1 MVKYRKIHDEKEG
14 IYMNAM
20 VIHQYGNSSEFQ
32 KIDVP
37 FPFPKGN
44 QVLVKIAATSVNPID
59 TKIRKGVVQ
68 NAFQPNFPMILHSDF
83 SGEIVEIGETVS
95 RFSVGDLVYGF
106 NASGGALSDY
116 LLVDESILAKAPK
129 NIQIQDSASLPLTS
143 ITAWEALVDRGNIK
157 AGNHILIHGGTGG
170 VGHVAIQIAKS
181 LGATVST
188 TVSSNEKAA
197 LVKSL
202 GVDHVINYN
211 DESVLAYVERLTNG
225 KGFDVVFDTVGTDNL
240 DKSFQAVKQKGT
252 VLAIAARSTHDLTP
266 LHSKSLSLHVIFIML
281 TQKTEEGRKEH
292 GAILHKI
299 ANLVESEKVKP
310 LINPKR
316 FTFEEISEAHDYFE
330 NKEVEYGK
338 VIVENQR
345 FKVE

>member
-1 MVKYRKIHDEKEG
+1 
-14 IYMNAM
+14 MNAM

-37 FPFPKGN
+37 YPKPKGN

-68 NAFQPNFPMILHSDF
+68 NTFQPNFPMILHNDF
-83 SGEIVEIGETVS
+83 SGEIVENGETAS
-95 RFSVGDLVYGF
+95 RFSIGDLVFGF
-106 NASGGALSDY
+106 NAGGGGLSDY
-116 LLVDESILAKAPK
+116 LVVDESILAKAPN
-129 NIQIQDSASLPLTS
+129 NIPIQESASLPLVS

-157 AGNHILIHGGTGG
+157 AGDHILIHGGTGG
-170 VGHVAIQIAKS
+170 VGHVAIQLAKS
-181 LGATVST
+181 FGAIVST
-188 TVSSNEKAA
+188 TVSSNEKAE

-202 GVDHVINYN
+202 GVDHVINYKA
-211 DESVLAYVERLTNG
+211 ESVEDYVERLTNG
-225 KGFDVVFDTVGTDNL
+225 KGFDLVFDTVGTDNL

-252 VLAIAARSTHDLTP
+252 VLAIAARSTHDLSP
-266 LHSKSLSLHVIFIML
+266 LHSKSLSLHVIFIIL

-299 ANLVESEKVKP
+299 SNLVENGKVKP

-316 FTFEEISEAHDYFE
+316 FNYEQIREAHDYFE
-330 NKEVEYGK
+330 NKEVEFGK
-338 VIVENQR
+338 VLVENQAY
-345 FKVE
+345 

>member
-1 MVKYRKIHDEKEG
+1 
-14 IYMNAM
+14 MNAM
-20 VIHQYGNSSEFQ
+20 VIHQYGDSSEFQ

-37 FPFPKGN
+37 YPKPKGN
-44 QVLVKIAATSVNPID
+44 QVLVRIAATSVNPID

-83 SGEIVEIGETVS
+83 SGAIVENGETAS
-95 RFSVGDLVYGF
+95 RFSIGDLVFGF
-106 NASGGALSDY
+106 NAAGGGLSDY
-116 LLVDESILAKAPK
+116 VLVDESILAKAPS
-129 NIQIQDSASLPLTS
+129 NLSIQDCASLPLIS

-157 AGNHILIHGGTGG
+157 AGDHILIHGGTGG
-170 VGHVAIQIAKS
+170 VGHVAIQLAKAI
-181 LGATVST
+181 GAVVST
-188 TVSSNEKAA
+188 TVSSNEKAQ

-202 GVDHVINYN
+202 GVDHVINYKE
-211 DESVLAYVERLTNG
+211 ESVEDYVERLTNG

-252 VLAIAARSTHDLTP
+252 VLAIAARSTHDLSP

-292 GAILHKI
+292 GDILQKI
-299 ANLVESEKVKP
+299 ASLVENDKLKP

-316 FTFEEISEAHDYFE
+316 FTFEKIKEAHDYFE

-338 VIVENQR
+338 VLVENQAY
-345 FKVE
+345 